1 MRFWR
6 DHRGNVAIMFAL
18 AVVPVVGA
26 LGAALDY
33 SLANSYRT
41 DMQKALDAA
50 ALAVSKV
57 MPMEQEALDKVAMQY
72 FTASLGNHSLTN
84 IKLTVE
90 PEQGHAKLHVR
101 GDYTPAVAS
110 LFGID
115 RFEVGVN
122 SEARWGIG
130 KVEVALVLDQSLS
143 MDQSGRIDALRA
155 ATLQFLTVI
164 KATAKNAGDAR
175 VGIVPFDGM
184 VNTGYTSKNTP
195 SWIRWDWWDANALA
209 SNDVNN
215 NSEVTRCTIKFKLNN
230 VPAGKWLKKYC
241 EEQTESKCQ
250 GATASSS
257 SQCKTKGGKWV
268 TTNGVWTSSQNIRS
282 QWNGCVYDRNKSYD
296 VDDTAPTDNA
306 TYYPAAKCYST
317 TPVQA
322 MTALTDNWSTLESRA
337 KALDPTGYTNITIG
351 LAWGWHVLS
360 KTGVFTEGAAYG
372 TEDLTKYIILMTDG
386 YNTKNVWKEPTACP
400 TNGPECPD
408 MDPRTTLAC
417 DNIKA
422 AKIQIYTVRLIN
434 GNESLLKGCATS
446 PGMYYDVK
454 STADLASAF
463 KDIASQIA
471 SLHLSK

>member
-26 LGAALDY
+26 MGAALDY

-90 PEQGHAKLHVR
+90 PEQGHAKLHAR

-115 RFEVGVN
+115 KFEVGVN

-164 KATAKNAGDAR
+164 KATAKNPGDAK
-175 VGIVPFDGM
+175 VGIVAFDGM
-184 VNTGYTSKNTP
+184 VNTDYTYATRPNWVRFDWWEENVGSCDEGGHKNRTACVADYYCTKSWYSSKNSCQNNGGT
-195 SWIRWDWWDANALA
+195 WKQAKWNAE
-209 SNDVNN
+209 NKN
-215 NSEVTRCTIKFKLNN
+215 TWK
-230 VPAGKWLKKYC
+230 
-241 EEQTESKCQ
+241 
-250 GATASSS
+250 
-257 SQCKTKGGKWV
+257 
-268 TTNGVWTSSQNIRS
+268 
-282 QWNGCVYDRNKSYD
+282 GCVYDRHQKDPDNNAVVLDYD
-296 VDDTAPTDNA
+296 VNDAAPDQTHPYGHA
-306 TYYPAAKCYST
+306 SETVAQRKTKYPAAKCHSNP
-317 TPVQA
+317 PVQA
-322 MTALTDNWSTLESRA
+322 MTELTDSWSTLEARA
-337 KALDPTGYTNITIG
+337 KKLDPTGYTNITIG
-351 LAWGWHVLS
+351 LAWGWHMLS
-360 KTGVFTEGAAYG
+360 DTAVYTTSAAYG
-372 TEDLTKYIILMTDG
+372 TKDLTKYVILMTDG
-386 YNTKNVWKEPTACP
+386 YNTKNIFKEPNACP

-446 PGMYYDVK
+446 PSMYYDVQ

>member
-18 AVVPVVGA
+18 AAVPVVGA
-26 LGAALDY
+26 MGAALDY

-41 DMQKALDAA
+41 DMQKALDSA

-57 MPMEQEALDKVAMQY
+57 MPLEQEALDKIAMQY

-84 IKLTVE
+84 IKLTVV
-90 PEQGHAKLHVR
+90 PEQGHAKLHAT
-101 GDYTPAVAS
+101 GDYMPSMAS

-115 RFEVGVN
+115 KFEVGVN

-164 KATAKNAGDAR
+164 KATAKNPGDAK
-175 VGIVPFDGM
+175 VGIVAFDGM
-184 VNTGYTSKNTP
+184 VNTGYTYSTRPN
-195 SWIRWDWWDANALA
+195 WVRFDWWDENEGSCDKGNH
-209 SNDVNN
+209 SNRTDCVAHWYCSKSSYSSKNSCQNN
-215 NSEVTRCTIKFKLNN
+215 NGTWKQAQWTIENK
-230 VPAGKWLKKYC
+230 
-241 EEQTESKCQ
+241 
-250 GATASSS
+250 
-257 SQCKTKGGKWV
+257 
-268 TTNGVWTSSQNIRS
+268 NGNWK
-282 QWNGCVYDRNKSYD
+282 GCVYDRYQKDPNNNTIVLDYD
-296 VDDTAPTDNA
+296 VNDTAPDQTHPYGHA
-306 TYYPAAKCYST
+306 SETVEQRKTKYPAAKCYSNP
-317 TPVQA
+317 PVQA
-322 MTALTDNWSTLESRA
+322 MTALTDDWATLEQRA
-337 KALDPTGYTNITIG
+337 KKLDSTGYTNITIG
-351 LAWGWHVLS
+351 LTWGWHMLS
-360 KTGVFTEGAAYG
+360 NTAVFTEGAAYG
-372 TEDLTKYIILMTDG
+372 TADLTKYVILMTDG
-386 YNTKNVWKEPTACP
+386 YNTKNIFKEPNACP

-408 MDPRTTLAC
+408 MDPRTLLAC

-422 AKIQIYTVRLIN
+422 AKIQLYTVRLIN

-446 PGMYYDVK
+446 PSMYYDVK